1 MEIAEMIKC
10 PTCKSAFEQ
19 QPDKCGNCGYPFSG
33 TPDERAHFV
42 AHHILKKGKLSDT
55 KDSIKQARI
64 ILFIIAGFN
73 IIVPIFSFANTQS
86 GWIVME
92 ISMLIGIL
100 FLIFGI
106 MAKKKPF
113 ISLLIPLI
121 LLITAY
127 LVNFI
132 IEPITLLQGI
142 LWKIIFIGALVY
154 SLMNIRESEKIQKES
169 KYMASQD
176 YK

>member
-1 MEIAEMIKC
+1 MIKC
-10 PTCKSAFEQ
+10 PTCKTAFEQ
-19 QPDKCGNCGYPFSG
+19 QPAKCENCGYPFSG
-33 TPDERAHFV
+33 THDERAHFV
-42 AHHILKKGKLSDT
+42 AHHIMKKGKLSDT

-73 IIVPIFSFANTQS
+73 IIVPIFSYANAQS

-100 FLIFGI
+100 FLFFGI

-113 ISLLIPLI
+113 VSLLIPLI

-127 LVNFI
+127 LVNFL
-132 IEPITLLQGI
+132 IEPISLLQGI
-142 LWKIIFIGALVY
+142 LWKVIFIGALVY
-154 SLMNIRESEKIQKES
+154 SLVSIRESEKIIKES